1 MIIETVIQHLCLL
14 GEGPVWDF
22 RKKTICWVDIL
33 NGEIHEFNPEDKSH
47 KVIPAHQMIGS
58 MAICKNGHF
67 IAALKNGFAFIHRDT
82 GSVSMLSNPEP
93 DLPGNRFNDG
103 KCGPDGRFWAGTM
116 SHTDEPEKG
125 SFYLLDKDL
134 SVTKK
139 IAHVSISNG
148 MAWSLDDQFFYYI
161 DTPTYTVA
169 VFDFDKSHG
178 EINNRSIAFRIPES
192 EGSPDGM
199 TIDNHGMLW
208 IAHWDGWQITRWNPL
223 TGEKLLSIPLPV
235 ARVTSCCFGG
245 ENFQDLYITSAR
257 TGLTSDQLNKQPLA
271 GSLFVHR
278 NIGYNG
284 LPLFEFDIDMQQMEK
299 QLIV

>member
-1 MIIETVIQHLCLL
+1 MIIETVIQNVCLL

-22 RKKTICWVDIL
+22 RKRTICWVDIL
-33 NGEIHEFNPEDKSH
+33 NGQIHEYNPADH
-47 KVIPAHQMIGS
+47 VYKVISAHQMIGAV
-58 MAICKNGHF
+58 AICKNGHF
-67 IAALKNGFAFIHRDT
+67 IAALKNGFGFINRDS
-82 GSVSMLSNPEP
+82 GLVSMISNPEP

-139 IAHVSISNG
+139 IGSVSISNG
-148 MAWSLDDQFFYYI
+148 LAWSLDHRLFYYI
-161 DTPTYTVA
+161 DTPTFTVA
-169 VFDFDKSHG
+169 AFDFDKVSA
-178 EINNRSIAFRIPES
+178 EIKNKKIAIRIPED

-199 TIDNHGMLW
+199 TIDNEGMLW

-245 ENFQDLYITSAR
+245 ENFQDLYITSAK
-257 TGLTSDQLNKQPLA
+257 TGLTAGQLYEQPLA
-271 GSLFVHR
+271 GSLFIIR
-278 NIGYNG
+278 NIGYRG
-284 LPLFEFDIDMQQMEK
+284 LPLFEFDVDMQQ
-299 QLIV
+299 IVKKISA

>member
-1 MIIETVIQHLCLL
+1 MTIETVIPQTFLL

-33 NGEIHEFNPEDKSH
+33 NGQIHEYSPSEHSH
-47 KVIPAHQMIGS
+47 NVVSVNQMVGA
-58 MAICKNGHF
+58 MAICKNGRF
-67 IAALKNGFAFIHRDT
+67 IAALKNGFGFVERDS
-82 GSVSMLSNPEP
+82 GAVSMISNPEP

-139 IAHVSISNG
+139 MERVSISNG
-148 MAWSLDDQFFYYI
+148 IAWSLDHKVFYYI
-161 DTPTYTVA
+161 DTPTFTVA
-169 VFDFDKSHG
+169 AFDFDQANAK
-178 EINNRSIAFRIPES
+178 ITNKRIAIQIPES

-199 TIDNHGMLW
+199 TIDNEGMLW
-208 IAHWDGWQITRWNPL
+208 VAHWDGWQITRWNPL
-223 TGEKLLSIPLPV
+223 SGKKMLSVPFPV

-245 ENFQDLYITSAR
+245 EDFEDLYVTSAK
-257 TGLTSDQLNKQPLA
+257 TGLTADQLHEQPLA
-271 GSLFVHR
+271 GSLFVIR
-278 NIGYNG
+278 NIGYKG
-284 LPLFEFDIDMQQMEK
+284 LPLFEFD
-299 QLIV
+299 V

>member
-1 MIIETVIQHLCLL
+1 MIIETVIPETSLL

-22 RKKTICWVDIL
+22 RKKIICWVDIL
-33 NGEIHEFNPEDKSH
+33 NGQIHEYNPSDH
-47 KVIPAHQMIGS
+47 VRKVIPVHQMIGAV
-58 MAICKNGHF
+58 AIRKNGHF
-67 IAALKNGFAFIHRDT
+67 IGALKNGFGFIDRDS
-82 GSVSMLSNPEP
+82 GAVSMISNPEP

-116 SHTDEPEKG
+116 SHTDEPGKG

-139 IAHVSISNG
+139 LERVSISNG
-148 MAWSLDDQFFYYI
+148 MAWSLYHSLFYYI
-161 DTPTYTVA
+161 DTPTFTVTA
-169 VFDFDKSHG
+169 FDFDEVNAK
-178 EINNRSIAFRIPES
+178 IFNKRIAIRIPEN

-199 TIDNHGMLW
+199 TIDNEGMLW

-223 TGEKLLSIPLPV
+223 SGEKILSIPFPV

-245 ENFQDLYITSAR
+245 DDFQDLYVTSAK
-257 TGLTSDQLNKQPLA
+257 TGLTTDQLYKQPLA
-271 GSLFVHR
+271 GSLFIIR

-284 LPLFEFDIDMQQMEK
+284 LPLFEFD
-299 QLIV
+299 V

>member
-1 MIIETVIQHLCLL
+1 MKIETVIPDTSLL

-33 NGEIHEFNPEDKSH
+33 NGQIHEYDSSENLH
-47 KVIPAHQMIGS
+47 RVITVNQMIGA
-58 MAICKNGHF
+58 MAVCKNGHF
-67 IAALKNGFAFIHRDT
+67 IAALKNGFGFVDRDS
-82 GSVSMLSNPEP
+82 GAVSMISNPEP

-139 IAHVSISNG
+139 MERVSISNG
-148 MAWSLDDQFFYYI
+148 MSWSLDHSVFYYI
-161 DTPTYTVA
+161 DTPTFTVA
-169 VFDFDKSHG
+169 AFDFDKVNAKIKNKRVAIH
-178 EINNRSIAFRIPES
+178 IPEK

-199 TIDNHGMLW
+199 TIDREGMLW

-223 TGEKLLSIPLPV
+223 SGKKILSIPFPV

-245 ENFQDLYITSAR
+245 ENLQDLYITSAK
-257 TGLTSDQLNKQPLA
+257 TGLTAFQLQEQPLA
-271 GSLFVHR
+271 GCLFIIR
-278 NIGYNG
+278 NIGCQG
-284 LPLFEFDIDMQQMEK
+284 LPLFEFD
-299 QLIV
+299 V

>member
-1 MIIETVIQHLCLL
+1 MPIETVISETCLL

-33 NGEIHEFNPEDKSH
+33 NGLIHEYNPANH
-47 KVIPAHQMIGS
+47 LHQTVSVNQMLG
-58 MAICKNGHF
+58 AIAVCKNGYF
-67 IAALKNGFAFIHRDT
+67 IAAMKNGFGFINRNS
-82 GSVSMLSNPEP
+82 GEVSMISNPEP

-103 KCGPDGRFWAGTM
+103 KCCPGGRFWAGTM

-125 SFYLLDKDL
+125 SFYLLDKNL

-139 IAHVSISNG
+139 MQRVSISNG
-148 MAWSLDDQFFYYI
+148 MTWSLDHSVFYYI
-161 DTPTYTVA
+161 DTPTFTVA
-169 VFDFDKSHG
+169 AYDFDVVNAK
-178 EINNRSIAFRIPES
+178 ITNKRIAIHIPDS

-199 TIDNHGMLW
+199 TIDSEGMLW

-223 TGEKLLSIPLPV
+223 SGKKLMSIHFPI

-257 TGLTSDQLNKQPLA
+257 TGLTPAQLHDQPLA
-271 GSLFVHR
+271 GSLFVIR
-278 NIGYNG
+278 NIGYKG
-284 LPLFEFDIDMQQMEK
+284 LPLFEFDSDINVLK
-299 QLIV
+299 NRFSA